1 VKIAIPIEDTRGLES
16 PVYGHFG
23 SAPAF
28 VVVDSESGAASVID
42 NRQLAHEH
50 GQCNPIATL
59 AGQTVDALITGGI
72 GGRALELLNAQ
83 RIRVYR
89 APHPVSAAQVLK
101 DFREKSLEEIT
112 VSACCSHGP
121 GQGHEHGDEHGHGH
135 GCHSEGHA

>member
-1 VKIAIPIEDTRGLES
+1 MKIAIPIEDARGLES

-42 NRQLAHEH
+42 NRQLGHAH
-50 GQCNPIATL
+50 GQCNPIAAL

-72 GGRALELLNAQ
+72 GGRALELLNAH

-89 APHPVSAAQVLK
+89 APQPVTAAEVLK
-101 DFREKSLEEIT
+101 DFREKGLEEIT
-112 VSACCSHGP
+112 FSDCCSHA
-121 GQGHEHGDEHGHGH
+121 HGREQGHGH
-135 GCHSEGHA
+135 ATDGGCRH